1 MLYKFLRSEKG
12 YTFVEVMIV
21 VVVLGILVA
30 VGVPI
35 FSAGIKSQKI
45 KDCNNQ
51 RVVVQSLVQEAM
63 SGMIDNGRM
72 QEKIN
77 FAKVQSDHKST
88 YTGDGVTGNAD
99 DDFVGK
105 ECFVLIEDQGI
116 PGKIAFTISDIRG
129 GYFGQNEW
137 NSTGMQNK
145 HGQYDPYNEEKY
157 DLGCFEGY
165 YLKKER
171 LKDNKFFWYLTN
183 EEIPVCPFADYENSE
198 TKDDYH
204 YYIFEDGTVLC
215 DCPECNE
222 IED

>member
-63 SGMIDNGRM
+63 GGMIDNGRM

-77 FAKVQSDHKST
+77 FAKV
-88 YTGDGVTGNAD
+88 
-99 DDFVGK
+99 
-105 ECFVLIEDQGI
+105 
-116 PGKIAFTISDIRG
+116 
-129 GYFGQNEW
+129 
-137 NSTGMQNK
+137 
-145 HGQYDPYNEEKY
+145 
-157 DLGCFEGY
+157 
-165 YLKKER
+165 
-171 LKDNKFFWYLTN
+171 
-183 EEIPVCPFADYENSE
+183 
-198 TKDDYH
+198 
-204 YYIFEDGTVLC
+204 YYIEVLVLYKLIFVINYC
-215 DCPECNE
+215 
-222 IED
+222 